1 MAKHSPRVSCP
12 RYVVT
17 PYLAK
22 VFGND
27 QWNAPVSALDRAFNP
42 IRNAMIVCI
51 KMRVLM
57 QLVTSLNGGEGWIVF
72 FSIEQG
78 G

>member
-27 QWNAPVSALDRAFNP
+27 QWNAPVSAVDRAFNP
-42 IRNAMIVCI
+42 IRDAMIVCI
-51 KMRVLM
+51 KMRILM

-72 FSIEQG
+72 LFQ
-78 G
+78 